1 MSTPT
6 LTPAERIKRSAQ
18 RADCKRRQ
26 MASIGMMKCDCT
38 NVAFKRSS
46 GGPVCKRC
54 ADIEASLANT
64 FGNPTSGKKTSRY
77 QGEFVSFAG
86 SAKKTA
92 RSSSY

>member
-38 NVAFKRSS
+38 NRCQMLEKAGDLLSIVI
-46 GGPVCKRC
+46 GPAGKQ
-54 ADIEASLANT
+54 AWSTEAEVDRAYYGWLNLRESK
-64 FGNPTSGKKTSRY
+64 P
-77 QGEFVSFAG
+77 
-86 SAKKTA
+86 
-92 RSSSY
+92 